1 MHNRFLDIDI
11 NYFTNLFQITYNKN
25 DSLRHIHSQYY
36 NTRGNKLM
44 REIQRISITD
54 SVVDSIRELITSG
67 EYKAGDKLPTEMN
80 LCASLKVSRTCVRE
94 ALRVL
99 QALGYVDMLPGKG
112 AFVAEPKSNEQEKSW
127 YDVENPNF
135 YDFMEVRMA
144 IETLAIRLS
153 VERAS
158 DKQIQDLDEIHSRF
172 LEANE
177 LHNMNQLIMLD
188 ELFHKE
194 IVSFTNNELL
204 ININKQV
211 LNCFRAY
218 RGDSFTNEQ
227 TYKNAVEPHGNI
239 LECFHSRDAQN
250 AVNEMRNHL
259 NITRRDME
267 EIHKLSKET
276 P

>member
-1 MHNRFLDIDI
+1 M
-11 NYFTNLFQITYNKN
+11 K
-25 DSLRHIHSQYY
+25 
-36 NTRGNKLM
+36 
-44 REIQRISITD
+44 EIQRISITD

-67 EYKAGDKLPTEMN
+67 EYIAGDKLPTEMT
-80 LCASLKVSRTCVRE
+80 LCSNLKVSRTCVRE

-112 AFVAEPKSNEQEKSW
+112 AFVAQPKTNEAEKNW

-135 YDFMEVRMA
+135 YDFMDVRMA

-153 VERAS
+153 VERAT
-158 DKQIQDLDEIHSRF
+158 DKQIHNLDEIHSRF

-227 TYKNAVEPHGNI
+227 TYKNAVEPHSKI
-239 LECFHSRDAQN
+239 LECFHSRDVQR
-250 AVNEMRNHL
+250 AVNEMKNHL

-267 EIHKLSKET
+267 EIHMLSKEGDD
-276 P
+276 

>member
-1 MHNRFLDIDI
+1 M
-11 NYFTNLFQITYNKN
+11 K
-25 DSLRHIHSQYY
+25 
-36 NTRGNKLM
+36 
-44 REIQRISITD
+44 EIQRISITD

-67 EYKAGDKLPTEMN
+67 EYQAGDKLPTEMT
-80 LCASLKVSRTCVRE
+80 LCTNLKVSRTCVRE

-99 QALGYVDMLPGKG
+99 QALGYVSMLPGKG
-112 AFVAEPKSNEQEKSW
+112 AFVAEPKKNEEEKNW

-135 YDFMEVRMA
+135 YDYMEVRMA

-153 VERAS
+153 VERAT
-158 DKQIQDLDEIHSRF
+158 DKQIQNLDEIHLRF

-177 LHNMNQLIMLD
+177 QRNMKQLIMLD

-204 ININKQV
+204 VNINKQV

-218 RGDSFTNEQ
+218 RGDSFTNAQ
-227 TYKNAVEPHGNI
+227 TYKNAVEPHGRI
-239 LECFHSRDAQN
+239 LACFHARDTHN

-259 NITRRDME
+259 NITKKDME
-267 EIHKLSKET
+267 EIHKLSKQNG
-276 P
+276 